1 MSIYHETL
9 WKKLEEKA
17 MAADEGQPEQVKCG
31 HDYLSAIKG
40 ICNDAIA
47 LSKTIRDI
55 FPLYT
60 LHDEIHICNVM
71 RLMEKL
77 LGKDIEKLSRDEA
90 AMLVLAACCH
100 DIGMSCSETQMQD
113 LLEDRD
119 RLERYLEERPDAY
132 VKAHGVEDLSK
143 LPEDLLRDFLRAV
156 HPERANDILISMEW
170 PDVLQGK
177 VNRQDLILVCQ
188 SHGESAEKI
197 IELDSEYG
205 VDLCMCAVLLRLA
218 DILDFDTSR
227 APRAVYSYSGFDN
240 REDPVSKFSREE
252 WEKHRASHGFFFEQ
266 VTNRFFPYDLPYHA
280 TCPSM
285 QIEQAVNSYIDWVDY
300 ELTACQGVLRY
311 CSENWRNLVLPRKI
325 ARKIKPEGYLS
336 GQFCLTLDQ
345 DRVLELLVGKNLYQD
360 PGVFVRELLQNAIDA
375 VRTRQ
380 QLDRNLPRGWKPQ
393 INIRCW
399 MDEEGYHW
407 FRIEDNGI
415 GMNEDIIKKYFLKVG
430 CSYYASN
437 DFQQEKYRYQ
447 ANEDYMPISR
457 FGIGILSCFMGDK
470 STNQVEISTK
480 HFSHDSDALRM
491 SMHGTSGYYYLANR
505 RVCPRP
511 VAMKGV
517 SPEEKRSYRTDAG
530 TAIAVR
536 TNLYQS
542 GKYRS
547 FREILDRYVVY
558 PMVPVH
564 YEDEKDSFDYPT
576 EQDLMATIHS
586 VHPSVDLNQQG
597 VLEFSPTDE
606 QIRDLEEKNFG
617 LKFEEKP
624 KVVLKCIALDQC
636 TESPNLSGVALLT
649 TVMDGKSAYKMKLGM
664 EYVQAEVNF
673 AAEKTNHQLV
683 LSFRIQFP
691 KEFIQRMEL
700 CEAQQEAMEDK
711 IRRLIIEAESPLTQ
725 EILGAIYRGHDNDK
739 DWRKWIQSRFGI
751 STTTLSEKL
760 KNIRASVIKNDLYEK
775 DRLVYRDYKRVA
787 TNKQIIPLCDLNT
800 LPWYRQFFGKSSE
813 SCHISLVAHNGVY
826 CGDAHFFVS
835 SSQYNSAPKEI
846 LLLLKDRYR
855 PEVDVART
863 GVQQLPL
870 DAAVELNIFRREW
883 VQQGYNVNEND
894 SSLAEAEYWMIPQ
907 KTYCK
912 LIEERPDLVKRL
924 CFDTQNGR
932 FGVEELSRKLQEFGR
947 LELKNCPQ
955 LISSSVYTK
964 NQYLYEYFCLAYLRK
979 EYMLIGSLESYGH
992 KIFILPKPTIKTQ
1005 TSAEH
1010 FPPSFF
1016 LPVEGDKTQITS
1028 KYSYSRRFCN
1038 ENHPLSNFLIDNQ
1051 DILKLVVP
1059 GLYQELMRSLASDN
1073 MNEMISKVNDM
1084 LTRIQSLPQG
1094 KIRVPESAFLTVSD
1108 FTD

>member
-1 MSIYHETL
+1 MSIYHEKL
-9 WKKLEEKA
+9 WKKLEEKT
-17 MAADEGQPEQVKCG
+17 MAADEGQPEQMKCG
-31 HDYLSAIKG
+31 NEYLSAIRG

-47 LSKTIRDI
+47 LSKTIRDM

-60 LHDEIHICNVM
+60 LHDETHICNVM
-71 RLMEKL
+71 HLMVKL
-77 LGKDIEKLSRDEA
+77 LGNDMEKMSRDEA

-100 DIGMSCSETQMQD
+100 DIGMSCSETQMQE

-119 RLERYLEERPDAY
+119 RLERYLEDRPDAY
-132 VKAHGVEDLSK
+132 IKAHGVDDLSK
-143 LPEDLLRDFLRAV
+143 LPEDLLRDFLRAM
-156 HPERANDILISMEW
+156 HTERVNDILLSMEW

-188 SHGESAEKI
+188 SHGENAERI
-197 IELDSEYG
+197 FELDSEYG
-205 VDLCMCAVLLRLA
+205 VDLCMCAVVLRLA

-227 APRAVYSYSGFDN
+227 APLAVYHYSGFDN
-240 REDPVSKFSREE
+240 LEDPASKFSREE

-266 VTNRFFPYDLPYHA
+266 VTNRSFPYDLPYHA

-285 QIEQAVNSYIDWVDY
+285 QIEQAVNSYIDWVNR
-300 ELTACQGVLRY
+300 ELTACQSVPRY
-311 CSENWRNLVLPRKI
+311 CNEKWRNLVLPRKI
-325 ARKIKPEGYLS
+325 ACKIEPEGYLS

-430 CSYYASN
+430 CSYYTSN

-480 HFSHDSDALRM
+480 HFSHNSDALRM

-505 RVCPRP
+505 KVCPRP
-511 VAMKGV
+511 AAMKGV

-542 GKYRS
+542 GKYSS
-547 FREILDRYVVY
+547 FREILDRYVAY

-576 EQDLMATIHS
+576 EQDLMAAIHS
-586 VHPSVDLNQQG
+586 VHPSEDLNQQG
-597 VLEFSPTDE
+597 VLEFSLTDE
-606 QIRDLEEKNFG
+606 QIRDLEEKYVG
-617 LKFEEKP
+617 LKFEKKP
-624 KVVLKCIALDQC
+624 KVVLKCIALDQY
-636 TESPNLSGVALLT
+636 TESPNLSGVALLAK
-649 TVMDGKSAYKMKLGM
+649 VMDGKSTYKMKMGM
-664 EYVQAEVNF
+664 EHVQTNVIFEV
-673 AAEKTNHQLV
+673 EKTNHQLA
-683 LSFRIQFP
+683 LSFKLKFP
-691 KEFIQRMEL
+691 EEFKQRMGL
-700 CEAQQEAMEDK
+700 YKTQQKAVEDQFH
-711 IRRLIIEAESPLTQ
+711 RLMMGAESPLEQ
-725 EILGAIYRGHDNDK
+725 DIINAVYRGYDD
-739 DWRKWIQSRFGI
+739 DYIDRLKWEQLEFGI
-751 STTTLSEKL
+751 SNTEFSEKL
-760 KNIRASVIKNDLYEK
+760 KAIRASIIKSDTYEK
-775 DRLVYRDYKRVA
+775 DMLVYQDYRNISIK
-787 TNKQIIPLCDLNT
+787 NQIIPLCDLNT
-800 LPWYRQFFGKSSE
+800 LPWYRHFFGKISE
-813 SCHISLVAHNGVY
+813 NEHVSLVAHNGVY

-835 SSQYNSAPKEI
+835 SNQYNLAPKEI
-846 LLLLKDRYR
+846 ILLLKDRYR

-870 DAAVELNIFRREW
+870 DVAVELSICRKEW
-883 VQQGYNVNEND
+883 EQQGYNINGHD
-894 SSLAEAEYWMIPQ
+894 DSLAEAEYWMIPQ
-907 KTYCK
+907 KDYCK
-912 LIEERPDLVKRL
+912 LMEERPDLLKRL
-924 CFDTQNGR
+924 CFETQSGR
-932 FGVEELSRKLQEFGR
+932 FGVEELSGKLKEVGR
-947 LELKNCPQ
+947 LELKNYPQ
-955 LISSSVYTK
+955 LKDSSRYI
-964 NQYLYEYFCLAYLRK
+964 NNLYEYFCLAYLRK
-979 EYMLIGSLESYGH
+979 EYMLMGSFGDFDH

-1005 TSAEH
+1005 TGVEH

-1016 LPVEGDKTQITS
+1016 LPIKENKTQITS
-1028 KYSYSRRFCN
+1028 KHKFYRQFCN
-1038 ENHPLSNFLIDNQ
+1038 EDHPLSNFLINSQ
-1051 DILKLVVP
+1051 DILRQVVP
-1059 GLYQELMRSLASDN
+1059 GLYQELMRSLASDS
-1073 MNEMISKVNDM
+1073 MDEMIPRVNNA
-1084 LTRIQSLPQG
+1084 LTQIQSLPHG
-1094 KIRVPESAFLTVSD
+1094 KIKVPENAFLTASD
-1108 FTD
+1108 FTY